1 MTAQPTKLAQ
11 RLAAL
16 ASIDLGK
23 IGTGGAVK
31 ARDVAALLPQPQNVV
46 AFASPPRAAEVLP
59 ATRSER
65 LAYSKREMPHFYQT
79 VAVKLDALF
88 AFAEGLGDDK
98 PTLIDIVVM
107 ATARLLRRTP
117 SLNAAWQDD
126 AMLLYDRIDIAL
138 SQGSRIILIADAD
151 RRGLRSIAEA
161 IAAGGEGAG
170 TFAIADFSATGMSE
184 VSGIVDP
191 HHAGL
196 ITLAAPQE
204 RVISRDGAFAVE
216 RFCHLTL
223 SADHRV
229 IDGAAAAEF
238 LSELKAL
245 LEDPLGLLL

>member
-1 MTAQPTKLAQ
+1 MTAQPTRLAQ

-16 ASIDLGK
+16 ASIDLGRLGK
-23 IGTGGAVK
+23 DGEVK

-46 AFASPPRAAEVLP
+46 AFAAAPRSAAALP
-59 ATRSER
+59 ATRNER
-65 LAYSKREMPHFYQT
+65 LAHSKREMPHFYQT

-98 PTLIDIVVM
+98 PTLVDIVVM

-117 SLNAAWQDD
+117 ALNAAWQDD

-138 SQGSRIILIADAD
+138 SQGSRTILIADAD
-151 RRGLRSIAEA
+151 RQGLRAIARSIA
-161 IAAGGEGAG
+161 AGEEGVG

-196 ITLAAPQE
+196 IALAAPQE
-204 RVISRDGAFAVE
+204 RVVPRDGAFAVE
-216 RFCHLTL
+216 RFCNLTL

-238 LSELKAL
+238 LSELKTL
-245 LEDPLGLLL
+245 LEDPLTLLL

>member
-31 ARDVAALLPQPQNVV
+31 ARDVAALLPQPRNVV

-59 ATRSER
+59 ATRNER
-65 LAYSKREMPHFYQT
+65 LAHSKREMPHFYQT

-88 AFAEGLGDDK
+88 AFADGLGEDK
-98 PTLIDIVVM
+98 PALVDMVVM

-117 SLNAAWQDD
+117 ALNAAWQDD

-161 IAAGGEGAG
+161 IAAGEEGVG
-170 TFAIADFSATGMSE
+170 TFAIADFSATGMRE

-204 RVISRDGAFAVE
+204 RVVSRDGAFAVE

-229 IDGAAAAEF
+229 IDGAAAAEL
-238 LSELKAL
+238 LSELKVL

>member
-1 MTAQPTKLAQ
+1 MTVQTTKLAQ

-16 ASIDLGK
+16 ASIDLGRVGK
-23 IGTGGAVK
+23 DGEVK

-46 AFASPPRAAEVLP
+46 AFAVPQRVAEALP

-88 AFAEGLGDDK
+88 AFAEGLGEDR
-98 PTLIDIVVM
+98 PTLVDIVVM
-107 ATARLLRRTP
+107 ASARLLRRTP

-138 SQGSRIILIADAD
+138 SSGSRTILIADAD
-151 RRGLRSIAEA
+151 RKGLRAIARSIA
-161 IAAGGEGAG
+161 AAEDGVG

-184 VSGIVDP
+184 ASGIVDP

-196 ITLAAPQE
+196 IALATPQE
-204 RVISRDGAFAVE
+204 RVVARDGAFVVE

-238 LSELKAL
+238 LSELKSL
-245 LEDPLGLLL
+245 LEDPTRLLL